1 MLKSSLMVAYL
12 RAMQDAILDFP
23 DSCNARIEA
32 LNGVQLVLK
41 SSTVQLDNQ
50 VDQQYPFLLLLSLPL
65 SLLQDIFPHFSC
77 LFRLEHAERV
87 TLDQAGGSEDLAG
100 VVREL
105 EAENSDE
112 ELLQITALVVGITGT
127 GKSASINS
135 LLGYDAV
142 SADAFDGTKKV
153 KISTLLKV

>member
-1 MLKSSLMVAYL
+1 M
-12 RAMQDAILDFP
+12 
-23 DSCNARIEA
+23 
-32 LNGVQLVLK
+32 
-41 SSTVQLDNQ
+41 
-50 VDQQYPFLLLLSLPL
+50 
-65 SLLQDIFPHFSC
+65 
-77 LFRLEHAERV
+77 

-105 EAENSDE
+105 EAENGDE

-142 SADAFDGTKKV
+142 SANAFDGTKKV
-153 KISTLLKV
+153 HFVPSKLKR

>member
-1 MLKSSLMVAYL
+1 M
-12 RAMQDAILDFP
+12 
-23 DSCNARIEA
+23 
-32 LNGVQLVLK
+32 
-41 SSTVQLDNQ
+41 
-50 VDQQYPFLLLLSLPL
+50 
-65 SLLQDIFPHFSC
+65 
-77 LFRLEHAERV
+77 

-105 EAENSDE
+105 EAEDGDE

-135 LLGYDAV
+135 LLGCDAV

-153 KISTLLKV
+153 PIPCSSKRR